1 MRQIILS
8 GRTSLGGTLTL
19 TSDKSMV
26 GYLEKIQMDYIDGAT
41 GADLTI
47 TGVSPVVEP
56 ILTVTNSGVADLTWY
71 PRTLANKV
79 ADASAFTDVA
89 QKIYM
94 HGFFKIVIANGG
106 SQKDFK
112 FIIITSDD

>member
-8 GRTSLGGTLTL
+8 GRTNLGGTLAL
-19 TSDKSMV
+19 TSDKPIV
-26 GYLEKIQMDYIDGAT
+26 GYLEKIHMDYIDGAT

-47 TGVSPVVEP
+47 TGISPVVEP
-56 ILTVTNSGVADLTWY
+56 ILTVTDAGTADLTWY

-89 QKIYM
+89 QKIYL
-94 HGFFKIVIANGG
+94 HGFFKIAVANGG

-112 FIIITSDD
+112 FIIVTSDD